1 MVCPGKKRPPQPL
14 GAAPCD
20 PMRRRALV
28 RPTGLQPAT
37 PGLENRYPDPMKRLS
52 SQALLL
58 VAAPLLLLVLP
69 HALQDP
75 EKQDVAS
82 RDCITVIAV
91 RHAEKDR
98 TEPRDPALTEAGEE
112 RARELARM
120 LSASGVTH
128 VFSTPYRRTR
138 ATVAPLAELMKLEV
152 SEYSPR
158 DPAAFAKQLTQL
170 PPGSVALVSGHSN
183 TTPGLVLALGG
194 EIAELESLNGVPAL
208 GDGQY
213 DRLFM
218 ATVPP
223 AGHRTKTIEL
233 RFGARTK

>member
-1 MVCPGKKRPPQPL
+1 MVPPGKKRPPQPL
-14 GAAPCD
+14 SAAPCD
-20 PMRRRALV
+20 PLRRRAMA
-28 RPTGLQPAT
+28 RTTGLQPAT
-37 PGLENRYPDPMKRLS
+37 PGLENRYPGPMKRLS

-75 EKQDVAS
+75 EKQDVAP

-183 TTPGLVLALGG
+183 TTPGLVLAMGG
-194 EIAELESLNGVPAL
+194 NITELETLNGTPAL
-208 GDGQY
+208 GDDQY
-213 DRLFM
+213 DRLFV
-218 ATVPP
+218 TTLPP
-223 AGHRTKTIEL
+223 NGQRAKTLEL
-233 RFGARTK
+233 RYGNEKR